1 MQFEASVTKAEKDR
15 QGIQSIEVGA
25 RLLSALAAARQS
37 QTLSALAAATGMP
50 ASKAHRY
57 LVSFGRSGLIVQ
69 DASSGQYDVG
79 PLAVGLGLAA
89 LGRFDIV
96 RHCANAIDEIRDA
109 IDETVGLF
117 VWATRGPTIVRLAE
131 SSQPVAMTM
140 RVGSTVPLTTTA
152 SGLIFAAFLDER
164 FTRDYIAA
172 ELAPARTK
180 GLANLS
186 QRENELRKVLDS
198 VRRREMA
205 RVADDFLPGV
215 AAFSVPVFG
224 QGGEL
229 KAAITAIGRAE
240 TLDIAWDG
248 RVARV
253 LQSYGSRLSSGNPG
267 GQKT

>member
-1 MQFEASVTKAEKDR
+1 MTKREKDR

-37 QTLSALAAATGMP
+37 QTLSALAIATGMP
-50 ASKAHRY
+50 SSKAHRY

-69 DASSGQYDVG
+69 DASSGRYDVG

-131 SSQPVAMTM
+131 SSHPVAMTM
-140 RVGSTVPLTTTA
+140 RVGSTVPITTTA
-152 SGLIFAAFLDER
+152 SGRIFAAFLDER
-164 FTRDYIAA
+164 FMRDYISP
-172 ELAPARTK
+172 ELAAAAIK
-180 GLANLS
+180 GPSLLQS
-186 QRENELRKVLDS
+186 ESGLRKLLDA
-198 VRRREMA
+198 VRRRQMA
-205 RVADDFLPGV
+205 RVAGDFLPGV
-215 AAFSVPVFG
+215 GALSVPVFG
-224 QGGEL
+224 QDGEL

-240 TLDIAWDG
+240 TLDTAWDG

-253 LQSYGSRLSSGNPG
+253 LKSYGSRLSGRDPKG
-267 GQKT
+267 LRP